1 LVQPKQRPNQSGE
14 AVQGTESNIG
24 ATPVSASTEPVLV
37 IQPSR
42 AWFRLDLAALWEYR
56 ELLYFLVWRD
66 LRVRYKQTAIGATWV
81 VLQPLMTML
90 AFTAIFGYLAKIPSD
105 GFPYS
110 IFAYTA
116 LLPWTYFASALNR
129 SSTSVV
135 SEAHLISKVYFPRA
149 ILPLAGTLSGII
161 DLAVP
166 FVLLLGMMIWYGIM
180 PTWGLFA
187 LPFFLLLAVAT
198 ALAVGLWCAALNV
211 RYRDV
216 GIAIPFLTQCWMYA
230 SPVAYPT
237 SLVPEN
243 WRFLYS
249 LNPMAG
255 VIEGFRWALLGKQ
268 GPDFRAMAI
277 SAVVVVVLL
286 VGGLVFFRRMENT
299 FVDVV

>member
-1 LVQPKQRPNQSGE
+1 
-14 AVQGTESNIG
+14 
-24 ATPVSASTEPVLV
+24 VSASSEPVLV

-42 AWFRLDLAALWEYR
+42 VWFRLDLAALWQYR

-66 LRVRYKQTAIGATWV
+66 VKVRYKQTAIGAAWAI
-81 VLQPLMTML
+81 LQPLMTMII
-90 AFTAIFGYLAKIPSD
+90 FTAIFGHFAKVPSD
-105 GFPYS
+105 GLPYP

-129 SSTSVV
+129 SSGSVV
-135 SEAHLISKVYFPRA
+135 SEAHLISKIYFPRV
-149 ILPLAGTLSGII
+149 ILPLAGTVSGII
-161 DLAVP
+161 DFAIA

-180 PTWGLFA
+180 PTWGLLA
-187 LPFFLLLAVAT
+187 LPLFLLLALAT
-198 ALAVGLWCAALNV
+198 ALAVGLWCSALHV

-216 GIAIPFLTQCWMYA
+216 GYTVPFLTQCWMYA
-230 SPVAYPT
+230 SPVAYPV

-243 WRFLYS
+243 WRFFYS

-268 GPDFRAMAI
+268 GPDFGVMAV